1 MASALGSGLGSTLRP
16 WTPGAL
22 YGAPLRWTSP
32 RLAGRSDRHHVALT
46 LDDGPDPL
54 STPQVLRTLARHE
67 VRATYFLVGEH
78 IAGNRALVER
88 THAGGHDLAVH
99 GWTHRSVVG
108 LSRQR
113 LRDDLERTCAAITQI
128 TGTRPRWYRPP
139 FGITTLASRDAAR
152 DAGLTPV
159 LWTAWGRD
167 WSRWVGPA
175 GITRRVE
182 LTLRPGGTV
191 LLHDTDRYASPGS
204 WRRTDAALDTLL
216 TRWASSGVP
225 VGPLAEHWS
234 RDEVAPISRCRPGPA
249 GPPSP

>member
-1 MASALGSGLGSTLRP
+1 M
-16 WTPGAL
+16 
-22 YGAPLRWTSP
+22 
-32 RLAGRSDRHHVALT
+32 
-46 LDDGPDPL
+46 
-54 STPQVLRTLARHE
+54 
-67 VRATYFLVGEH
+67 
-78 IAGNRALVER
+78 
-88 THAGGHDLAVH
+88 
-99 GWTHRSVVG
+99 VG

-113 LRDDLERTCAAITQI
+113 LRDDSERTCAAITQI

-139 FGITTLASRDAAR
+139 FGITTRASRDAAR

-159 LWTAWGRD
+159 LWTARGRD